1 MKVAV
6 LSGKGGAGKTLVA
19 VNLAAAANARYV
31 DCDVEEP
38 NGHLFLTPTEVA
50 AEQVT
55 VTVPVVAAANC
66 TGCRKCVDFCRFNA
80 LAWVDDEVMVFEEAC
95 KSCGGCAVLCPSGA
109 ITEERRVIGHVHR
122 GVVNSVEAWGGAIR
136 PGVVSGVPVVQQV
149 LRDLPEDG
157 LTVIDGP
164 PGASCLALETA
175 RAADY
180 CLLVA
185 EPTRFGVH
193 NVAMIHQLTVAVDR
207 PCGVVINKATDA
219 NTSVEELCAELGLPV
234 LGRIPYDQQVALAS
248 SQGEVLAWQDEAQ
261 RQVFVDILDRL
272 GAVIGR

>member
-1 MKVAV
+1 MKIAV

-19 VNLAAAANARYV
+19 VNLAAAAKARYV

-38 NGHLFLTPTEVA
+38 NGHLFLTPSNIA
-50 AEQVT
+50 AERVT
-55 VTVPVVAAANC
+55 VTVPVVESASC
-66 TGCRKCVDFCRFNA
+66 TGCRTCVDFCRFNA
-80 LAWVDDEVMVFEEAC
+80 LAWVNDEVVVFEEAC
-95 KSCGGCAVLCPSGA
+95 KSCGGCAVLCPSAA
-109 ITEERRVIGHVHR
+109 ISEERRVIGHVHR

-149 LRDLPEDG
+149 LRTLPEAG
-157 LTVIDGP
+157 LSVIDGP

-193 NVAMIHQLTVAVDR
+193 NVRMIHQLVAAVDR

-219 NTSVEELCAELGLPV
+219 DTSVEELCAELGLPV
-234 LGRIPYDQQVALAS
+234 LGRIAYDAQIALAS
-248 SQGEVLAWQDEAQ
+248 SQGVVLAWQNETQ
-261 RQVFVDILDRL
+261 KQLFTDILNRL
-272 GAVIGR
+272 EMVLTR

>member
-1 MKVAV
+1 MKITV

-38 NGHLFLTPTEVA
+38 NGHLFLAPTEVA

-55 VTVPVVAAANC
+55 VTVPVVEAADC

-80 LAWVDDEVMVFEEAC
+80 LAWVNDQVMVFEEAC

-109 ITEERRVIGHVHR
+109 ITEEHRVIGHVHQ
-122 GVVNSVEAWGGAIR
+122 GVVDSVEAWGGAIR
-136 PGVVSGVPVVQQV
+136 PGVVSGVPVVHQV
-149 LRDLPEDG
+149 LRSLPTEG
-157 LTVIDGP
+157 LSVIDGP

-185 EPTRFGVH
+185 EPTKFGMH
-193 NVAMIHQLTVAVDR
+193 NVRMIHQLTVAVDR
-207 PCGVVINKATDA
+207 PCGVVINKATDGD
-219 NTSVEELCAELGLPV
+219 TSVEELCAELGIPV
-234 LGRIPYDQQVALAS
+234 LGRIAYDPQIALAS
-248 SQGEVLAWQDEAQ
+248 SQGVVVAWQDDAT

-272 GAVIGR
+272 AAVVAQ